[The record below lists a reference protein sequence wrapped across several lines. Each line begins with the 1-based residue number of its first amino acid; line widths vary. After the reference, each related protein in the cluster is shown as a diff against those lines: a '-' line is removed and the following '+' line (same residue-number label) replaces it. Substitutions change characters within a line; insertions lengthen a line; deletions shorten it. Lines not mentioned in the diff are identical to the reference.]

1 MNLRKVQAVARKE
14 FYHLIRDFRS
24 LYLAFALP
32 LLLILLFGY
41 ALSLDVDHVK
51 TVVVDFDRTD
61 LSRDFLSRF
70 ESSPYFDIIAH
81 EKNIEAVTRYLDHG
95 WTTMAV
101 LIPPDFTE
109 NIRSNRDA
117 PIQILFDGSDPNVAG
132 ISSGYATKLVSDYNN
147 DLMEAFLNRS
157 GRNPIPRR

>member
-70 ESSPYFDIIAH
+70 ESSPYFDVIAH
-81 EKNIEAVTRYLDHG
+81 VKNIEAVTRYLDHG

-109 NIRSNRDA
+109 NISRTGTPPSRFSSTEATPTWRASHRDTRQNSF
-117 PIQILFDGSDPNVAG
+117 PITIT
-132 ISSGYATKLVSDYNN
+132 IS
-147 DLMEAFLNRS
+147 
-157 GRNPIPRR
+157 